1 MFENRLR
8 DGAIAE
14 LAADPGATLQSQGAP
29 SHCGVAMDPVESL
42 VARTLRDPEVPAQL
56 GKPWVS
62 LLRAMTAMDPGARPS
77 AAAAETQ
84 ARGLLPRR

>member
-29 SHCGVAMDPVESL
+29 SHCGVAMEWKIPDPLTRSVYSFGTGAEKLPPVWRCSCGFQLDGIVRTPVAVAELSL
-42 VARTLRDPEVPAQL
+42 
-56 GKPWVS
+56 
-62 LLRAMTAMDPGARPS
+62 
-77 AAAAETQ
+77 
-84 ARGLLPRR
+84 